1 MKVAAVQ
8 FVSGGEIDANLSRA
22 KELISTAAGKGA
34 KLIVLPEATAQSFA
48 SGRLDS
54 QAQELDGDFASQLKA
69 HAESLGVTVV
79 AGMFRPADNVDKDG
93 KTINRVYNTALITG
107 PGVHLGYNKI
117 HTYDAFNY
125 RESDTVKPG
134 NELVTLTRCITVGV
148 AVLRRAFP
156 EQFKALGRQG
166 AEIIGAHHK
175 ADGPEKLEQ
184 WRLLS
189 ATRALDS
196 TSLSSV
202 PGKRAWRLAKA
213 GEL

>member
-69 HAESLGVTVV
+69 HAQSLGVTVV

-117 HTYDAFNY
+117 HTYDAF
-125 RESDTVKPG
+125 K
-134 NELVTLTRCITVGV
+134 LAVG
-148 AVLRRAFP
+148 
-156 EQFKALGRQG
+156 E
-166 AEIIGAHHK
+166 
-175 ADGPEKLEQ
+175 PEKIFESRTEKLMIIEI
-184 WRLLS
+184 
-189 ATRALDS
+189 
-196 TSLSSV
+196 
-202 PGKRAWRLAKA
+202 G
-213 GEL
+213 GELQVPSGFYNVSGLKIKGTPAIPSMLRDATLRSKACSQANTQPTWATLLYSPTVEES